1 MKDLPEPD
9 FIDRDPQTITNEL
22 IALYE
27 EKTGKTLYPG
37 QVDRIWVDIIAY
49 RETLLRIRIQESAK
63 QNLVRYAS
71 GIMLDLLGELVDV
84 TRLPA
89 QYSTTVLSF
98 TVEETQDTDLVIPAG
113 TGVENNG
120 STVTF
125 STDTDAVL
133 VAGQLSVDVSAT
145 CDMAG
150 AIGNDW
156 QPGQITNLVDEL
168 GENIDIGVANIT
180 ATANGS
186 DEEDDENLRERIML
200 APESFS
206 TAGSAN
212 AYIFHAKS
220 AHQDIVDVVPIRPE
234 PGYVDLYLLTKDG
247 LPDES
252 LCDLVLQTC
261 SEEDV
266 RPLCDTVRVYP
277 AKAVYYAIDAE
288 LVPYK
293 ESGEIQNAFEQA
305 ENNLSTY
312 VKYVSS
318 KLGRDVG
325 IDQLRKQLL
334 VSGIKKIVF
343 SAPSGDIEVA
353 RNECAFCT
361 GITLKLGEAE
371 DE

>member
-9 FIDRDPQTITNEL
+9 FIGRDPQTITNEL

-49 RETLLRIRIQESAK
+49 RETLLRIRIQEAAK

-71 GIMLDLLGELVDV
+71 GVMLDLLGELVDV

-89 QYSTTVLSF
+89 QYSTTVLRF
-98 TVEETQDTDLVIPAG
+98 TVEEAQDTDLVIPAG

-125 STDTDAVL
+125 STDTDVVL
-133 VAGQLSVDVSAT
+133 VAGRLSVDVSAT
-145 CDMAG
+145 CDTAG

-180 ATANGS
+180 VTVNGC

-206 TAGSAN
+206 TAGSVN

-266 RPLCDTVRVYP
+266 RPLCDTVRAYP

-343 SAPSGDIEVA
+343 NAPSSDIEVA
-353 RNECAFCT
+353 RNECAFCS
-361 GITLKLGEAE
+361 GVTLKLGEAE